1 MRAVQMDDFRKHL
14 VVRDVPVPEIG
25 DDDALIR
32 VTASGVCRTDWHVW
46 NGDWTWIG
54 LHPPLPTTLGHE
66 IGGVVESVGSKV
78 AELPVGTRVTVPFNF
93 ACGGCRYCRK
103 GLQNLCDNWAWP
115 FLLEG
120 SGGFAQYVRVPNAN
134 LNCIPLPSEVT
145 ELDAAVL
152 GCRYMTAYRQVRTR
166 AAVRAGET
174 VTVVG
179 LGGVGLAGVEIASAL
194 GAQVIAVDKQPDR
207 LVEATKLGAIEV
219 INSDGLTPEEVG
231 ERVQAINGGIGSEV
245 SLDAVGMNDA
255 TQAALESLQ
264 KGGRLATVGLTTRG
278 EDGNLTVPIDKMV
291 AKEWSISGSLGNPH
305 ADYPELLA
313 MIQNGKLAPR
323 QHVRREIGLDDV
335 QGVFDVLPE
344 FGTRG
349 YVVITEF

>member
-1 MRAVQMDDFRKHL
+1 MRAVQMDDFRKRL
-14 VVRDVPVPEIG
+14 VVRDVPIPEIG
-25 DDDALIR
+25 DEDALIR
-32 VTASGVCRTDWHVW
+32 VTASGICRTDWHVW

-54 LHPPLPTTLGHE
+54 LHAPLPTTLGHE
-66 IGGVVESVGSKV
+66 IGGVVERLGSKV
-78 AELPVGTRVTVPFNF
+78 SALPVGTRVTVPFNF

-115 FLLEG
+115 FLIG
-120 SGGFAQYVRVPNAN
+120 SGGFADYVRVPNAN
-134 LNCIPLPSEVT
+134 LNCIPLPGEVSD
-145 ELDAAVL
+145 LDAAVL

-179 LGGVGLAGVEIASAL
+179 LGGVGLAAAEIASAL

-207 LVEATKLGAIEV
+207 LAEATKLGAMEV
-219 INSDGLTPEEVG
+219 IDSENLSPDEVG
-231 ERVQAINGGIGSEV
+231 QRVRAVNGGLGSEV
-245 SLDAVGMNDA
+245 SIDAIGVNDA
-255 TQAALESLQ
+255 TLAALESLR

-278 EDGNLTVPIDKMV
+278 EDGKLTIPIDEIV
-291 AKEWSISGSLGNPH
+291 ANELSISGSLGNPH
-305 ADYPELLA
+305 GDYPELLA

-323 QHVRREIGLDDV
+323 QHVRREVGFDDV
-335 QGVFDVLPE
+335 QGVFDVLPD

-349 YVVITEF
+349 YVVITDF